1 MKLILFLLLL
11 TISISWAEEKVSG
24 AFLKELNTFI
34 GMSSISLTDLS
45 KSSGGSFSGT
55 SVNLGLEYPFYK
67 SIRRSYFIRSSVPVV
82 SELGT
87 GLYSLLVGLNLFN
100 DSLSGAY
107 KMVDGTSSVLIRP
120 KTQYFWGPHIGSG
133 LAVYRLE
140 TAKKSDFSL
149 LLGLQGG
156 LIRQINER
164 WAVKLD
170 AFAAKGFGINSSQ
183 LSYSASLGVIT
194 QLE

>member
-1 MKLILFLLLL
+1 MKLILFFFLF
-11 TISISWAEEKVSG
+11 IHSISWAEEKVSG

-34 GMSSISLTDLS
+34 GMSSLSLTDLS
-45 KSSGGSFSGT
+45 ESSGGSFSAT

-67 SIRRSYFIRSSVPVV
+67 SIRRSYFLRSSVPVV

-87 GLYSLLVGLNLFN
+87 GLYSLLVGMNIFN
-100 DSLSGAY
+100 NSLSGAY
-107 KMVDGTSSVLIRP
+107 KMVDGTSSILISP

-133 LAVYRLE
+133 LAVYQLE
-140 TAKKSDFSL
+140 TAKKSDFGL

-156 LIRQINER
+156 LIREINPR

-170 AFAAKGFGINSSQ
+170 ALASKGFGINSSQ
-183 LSYSASLGVIT
+183 LSYSASLGVT
-194 QLE
+194 THLE